1 MTQKETPL
9 RLALVGCADGIDAL
23 RNAAARLRG
32 ATFAAAID
40 SNADTARAM
49 AEVAGASL
57 VLTSFEEALA
67 LHQDAFDAVVVRTPL
82 SERGA
87 TACRAADAG
96 KHVLVEAP
104 VGVSRA
110 ETERVL
116 EISRQK
122 ATCAMVGG
130 SLRFFPGYQTILTR
144 VSEGKLGTPGLLR
157 VHRWSPS
164 REPEA
169 DAGGDPEPGLAEA
182 IAGDVELAIHIFGA
196 QPTRVYAIER
206 REVGTGAGV
215 RPLPGYLQLHFGF
228 PEGAMA
234 VLDFATTLP
243 SGRGYDS
250 LHVIGSCGAAYA
262 DDHHN
267 THLLYRG
274 GDPRAQISGQGNLH
288 SAWELQEFV
297 DAVSEQRSPAVTIE
311 QACVTHRV
319 IEAVLQ
325 SLDSGVVLHLDGD
338 VYRASSKRA
347 SSDRTPNERAP
358 DE

>member
-9 RLALVGCADGIDAL
+9 RLALVGCTDGVDAL
-23 RNAAARLRG
+23 RSAAARLRG

-40 SNADTARAM
+40 SNAVAARAM
-49 AEVAGASL
+49 AEVTGASL
-57 VLTSFEEALA
+57 VLTSFEEALT

-87 TACRAADAG
+87 TASRAADAG
-96 KHVLVEAP
+96 KHVLVETP

-116 EISRQK
+116 EISRQR

-130 SLRFFPGYQTILTR
+130 SLRFLPGYQTILTR
-144 VSEGKLGTPGLLR
+144 VSEGKLGSPGLLR

-169 DAGGDPEPGLAEA
+169 GGGPERGLAEA

-196 QPTRVYAIER
+196 QPSRVYAIAR
-206 REVGTGAGV
+206 REENTAAGV

-234 VLDFATTLP
+234 ILDFATTLP

-250 LHVIGSCGAAYA
+250 LHVIGSRGAAYA
-262 DDHHN
+262 DDHNN

-274 GDPRAQISGQGNLH
+274 GDPRAQISGQGNVH
-288 SAWELQEFV
+288 SARELQEFV
-297 DAVSEQRSPAVTIE
+297 DAVLERRSPAVTIE

-319 IEAVLQ
+319 IDAVLQ
-325 SLDSGVVLHLDGD
+325 SLDSGGCLHLDGEI
-338 VYRASSKRA
+338 YRAADVRA
-347 SSDRTPNERAP
+347 PNERGP
-358 DE
+358 DER